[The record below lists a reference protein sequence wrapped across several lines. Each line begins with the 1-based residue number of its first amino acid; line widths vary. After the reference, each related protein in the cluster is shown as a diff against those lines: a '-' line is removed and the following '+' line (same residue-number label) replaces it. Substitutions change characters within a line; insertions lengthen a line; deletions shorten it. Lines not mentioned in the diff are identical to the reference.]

1 MSNNKN
7 YSLNDFLPLIAIIIA
22 IVFFTIAQ
30 RIIYGWN
37 IIAAMNDFMG
47 SFFIVFSLFK
57 IYNLHNFVEA
67 FSMYDLVAK
76 QSTIYA
82 YLYPFIELGLG
93 IAYLFRFQLI
103 LTNWVTLAIMII
115 GSIGV
120 AYELAQNKSIVCA
133 CLGTV
138 FRIPMTYVTL
148 AEDVLMAIMAIFMLF
163 YSYQ

>member
-1 MSNNKN
+1 MIFCP
-7 YSLNDFLPLIAIIIA
+7 SLLLSLQLF
-22 IVFFTIAQ
+22 FFTIAQ